1 MNQGGSMFY
10 RILFLLTIPFLS
22 FADPAP
28 FGLEINKTTLPEA
41 RKLYSL
47 ALASKNKESKT
58 ETYQVDTRKINFKG
72 LLSLQAT
79 FNEKGILAAVHGTM
93 EKTNFE
99 RMLTTLDNK
108 YELITKQ
115 VPPAGNKEAKLKDHN
130 TIIFI
135 EAPHLSTQMAFL
147 YMNEQ
152 IWNKALATIA
162 KNGKNQ
168 KLQEK
173 RQV

>member
-1 MNQGGSMFY
+1 MFY

-28 FGLEINKTTLPEA
+28 FGLEINKTKLPEA

>member
-1 MNQGGSMFY
+1 MFY

-28 FGLEINKTTLPEA
+28 FGLEINKISLSEA
-41 RKLYSL
+41 KKLHPL
-47 ALASKNKESKT
+47 ALASKNKETKT
-58 ETYQVDTRKINFKG
+58 ATYEVDIRKINFKG

-79 FNEKGILAAVHGTM
+79 FNEKGILVAVHGTM

-108 YELITKQ
+108 YVLVTKN
-115 VPPAGNKEAKLKDHN
+115 VPPSGNKEAKLKDHD

-135 EAPHLSTQMAFL
+135 EASQSSMQMAFL

-152 IWNKALATIA
+152 IWNKAVATIA
-162 KNGKNQ
+162 KNEKNQ

>member
-1 MNQGGSMFY
+1 MFY
-10 RILFLLTIPFLS
+10 RILVFLIIPLLS

-28 FGLEINKTTLPEA
+28 FGLEINKTTLSEA
-41 RKLYSL
+41 QKLYSL
-47 ALASKNKESKT
+47 ALASKNKGTKT
-58 ETYQVDTRKINFKG
+58 ETYEIETRKINFNG

-79 FNEKGILAAVHGTM
+79 FNEKGILVAVHGTM

-108 YELITKQ
+108 YDLITKD
-115 VPPAGNKEAKLKDHN
+115 VPPVGNKEAKLKDHN

-135 EAPHLSTQMAFL
+135 EAPHLSMQMAFL

-152 IWNKALATIA
+152 VWNKALATIA
-162 KNGKNQ
+162 KNEQ
-168 KLQEK
+168 K
-173 RQV
+173 